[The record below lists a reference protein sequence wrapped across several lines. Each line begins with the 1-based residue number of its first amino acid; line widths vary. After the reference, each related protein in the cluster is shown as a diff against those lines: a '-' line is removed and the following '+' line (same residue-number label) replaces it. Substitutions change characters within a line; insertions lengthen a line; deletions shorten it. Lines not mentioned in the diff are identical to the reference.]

1 MFLGEAASPYMQ
13 PGGRG
18 ARRRD
23 MPDFGGDLLCGQGGL
38 GNPGG
43 MQRRLVPRYLWTLT
57 FTEWTEQE
65 MQGS

>member
-1 MFLGEAASPYMQ
+1 
-13 PGGRG
+13 
-18 ARRRD
+18 